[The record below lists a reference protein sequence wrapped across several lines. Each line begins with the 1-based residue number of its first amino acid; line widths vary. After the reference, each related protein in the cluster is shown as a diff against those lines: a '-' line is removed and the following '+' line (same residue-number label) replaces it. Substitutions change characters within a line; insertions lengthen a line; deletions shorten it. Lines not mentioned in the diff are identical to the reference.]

1 MRNNQVWPRIILCIQ
16 HRTGPE
22 IPAHQFTSMDS
33 WVKVIIVRNNWTTLG
48 NAAEAFHPKDH
59 GLPLAVAINEIS
71 IEVILMTVWHT

>member
-1 MRNNQVWPRIILCIQ
+1 
-16 HRTGPE
+16 
-22 IPAHQFTSMDS
+22 MDS

-71 IEVILMTVWHT
+71 IEEILMTVWHT